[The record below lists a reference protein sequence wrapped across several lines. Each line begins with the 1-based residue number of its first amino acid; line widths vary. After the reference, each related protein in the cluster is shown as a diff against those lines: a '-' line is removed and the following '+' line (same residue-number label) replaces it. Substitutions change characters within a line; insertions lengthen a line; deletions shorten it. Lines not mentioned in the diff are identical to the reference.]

1 MSWILF
7 FFGVGLVVVGILD
20 VFFTVLHYDDLGI
33 LSNRLHRGIW
43 SITRYLTA
51 PMPPNLRNFGLSL
64 GGPLMIPATIG
75 LWMGLVMVGFALIY
89 YAGLS
94 EGNFAFDYDV
104 GQNFWGMLYLSGVT
118 VATLGYGDI
127 TPLTPLYE
135 ALTLSE
141 ALIGFG
147 ILTLSI
153 SYVLGAYGF
162 LHQLTVLNS
171 DLYHQARQSNDPPST
186 LDSHFPEGQPRNLDP
201 HLMSLYRGMIAYAE
215 GTRRYP
221 VIYYFYGR
229 RPYLSMPY
237 AFYMIGGLAAALRWG
252 FPAGHPATQEP
263 WLPAL
268 IECFTGVTTRI
279 EKRFLSGGRA
289 KEDVPKAVD
298 FATFVGCLE
307 GKEEPADTW
316 LSEFLDLEC
325 SMRRLA
331 RLDDTLPEAEEAY
344 GRYEEWLP
352 FAHRVDRFVR
362 ASLEDLGRDPDEF
375 RRRDPKE
382 KLFRVPGE

>member
-7 FFGVGLVVVGILD
+7 VLGVGLVVVGILD
-20 VFFTVLHYDDLGI
+20 VFFTVLHYDDLGF

-43 SITRYLTA
+43 SITHYLTA
-51 PMPPNLRNFGLSL
+51 PMPPNLRNLGLSL
-64 GGPLMIPATIG
+64 GGPLMIPATIA

-89 YAGLS
+89 YAGMS

-104 GQNFWGMLYLSGVT
+104 DQNFWRMFYLSGVT

-127 TPLTPLYE
+127 TPISLLYE
-135 ALTLSE
+135 VLTLSE

-153 SYVLGAYGF
+153 SYVLGIYGF

-171 DLYHQARQSNDPPST
+171 DLYHQAEDATDPKST
-186 LDSHFPEGQPRNLDP
+186 LVSHLPEGHPRNLDP

-215 GTRRYP
+215 GSRRYP
-221 VIYYFYGR
+221 IIHYFYGR
-229 RPYLSMPY
+229 RLYLSMPY

-252 FPAGHPATQEP
+252 FPTGHPATQEP

-268 IECFTGVTTRI
+268 IEGFTGVTTRI

-289 KEDVPKAVD
+289 KEEVPKAVD

-325 SMRRLA
+325 WMRRIS

-344 GRYEEWLP
+344 SRYKEWLP
-352 FAHRVDRFVR
+352 FAHQVDSFVR
-362 ASLEDLGRDPDEF
+362 DSLEDLGRDPDEL
-375 RRRDPKE
+375 RHRDPKA
-382 KLFRVPGE
+382 KLFRIPGE